1 MKSVSTYMLTLALG
15 GLATGTAML
24 SAPATGFAA
33 EPESCSTVRFSDVG
47 WTDITSTTAVA
58 TEILKGLGYKTDIKV
73 LSVPVTYASL
83 SKKDIDVFLGYWNPS
98 MTADLQPYLDNKTV
112 ETLRTN
118 LTGAKYTL
126 AVPKY
131 AYDEGLKDFKD
142 IATFRISSAA
152 RSTASSRAMT
162 AIA

>member
-1 MKSVSTYMLTLALG
+1 MKSVSTLMLTLALG

-24 SAPATGFAA
+24 SAPANAVAA

-98 MTADLQPYLDNKTV
+98 MSADLQPYLDDKTV

-131 AYDEGLKDFKD
+131 AYDEGLKGLQGHCKVQGQAGRQDLWHR
-142 IATFRISSAA
+142 TGQ
-152 RSTASSRAMT
+152 
-162 AIA
+162 